1 MVTLKGYEFNSEYY
15 VARLKYLRERKKE
28 GYRYVT
34 YFYNDEFLVCVPHR
48 NRLACIRNASIKHAE
63 WNELDS
69 EIVKTQMMI
78 GLSKKIRR
86 QHAEN

>member
-34 YFYNDEFLVCVPHR
+34 YFYNDEFLV
-48 NRLACIRNASIKHAE
+48 
-63 WNELDS
+63 
-69 EIVKTQMMI
+69 
-78 GLSKKIRR
+78 
-86 QHAEN
+86 